1 MHQLEGVV
9 RAQGPQRLDDTEA
22 QPTAAVDRDPGG
34 LVEHQE
40 LLVLVDDR
48 LADAFAQWRRR
59 LARLSPR
66 QHARRRDEDSGL
78 ELQECPEASA
88 APLYANRAP
97 ADDAVDAAAWQP
109 RETLLG
115 VGIDP

>member
-48 LADAFAQWRRR
+48 LADAFALLRRR
-59 LARLSPR
+59 LARLARR
-66 QHARRRDEDSGL
+66 QHAHRRDAGAVPGL
-78 ELQECPEASA
+78 QAWLRARPAARPHPPAPSA
-88 APLYANRAP
+88 
-97 ADDAVDAAAWQP
+97 
-109 RETLLG
+109 
-115 VGIDP
+115 

>member
-40 LLVLVDDR
+40 LLFLVDDR
-48 LADAFAQWRRR
+48 LADAFAQLRRR
-59 LARLSPR
+59 LARLAPR
-66 QHARRRDEDSGL
+66 QHAHRRDFDAVLLLAAGL
-78 ELQECPEASA
+78 QAGA
-88 APLYANRAP
+88 APGYAHHPLSDDTGDEAP
-97 ADDAVDAAAWQP
+97 LP
-109 RETLLG
+109 
-115 VGIDP
+115 P

>member
-48 LADAFAQWRRR
+48 LADAFAQLRRR
-59 LARLSPR
+59 LARLAPR
-66 QHARRRDEDSGL
+66 QHAHRRDADAVLGL
-78 ELQECPEASA
+78 QAWLRAGA
-88 APLYANRAP
+88 APRSAHLP
-97 ADDAVDAAAWQP
+97 PSDDAVDAASRQP
-109 RETLLG
+109 PPTPPG
-115 VGIDP
+115 G